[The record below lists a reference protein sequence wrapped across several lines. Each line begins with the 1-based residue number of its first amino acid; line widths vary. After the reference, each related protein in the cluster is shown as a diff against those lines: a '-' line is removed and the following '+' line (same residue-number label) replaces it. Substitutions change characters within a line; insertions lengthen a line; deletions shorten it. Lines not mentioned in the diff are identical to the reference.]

1 MQITRLL
8 ETPLEQMGKEKLSY
22 LARMSTSEILAKV
35 ETVRS
40 TSTSSIPLRPI
51 RPEEP
56 GVSLAAPGGRR
67 WAEQGVMTGTARGRP
82 LAEGR
87 AVRPV
92 VIPPSAYQSSAMP
105 MQSSALP

>member
-1 MQITRLL
+1 VQITRLL

-35 ETVRS
+35 ENVRS
-40 TSTSSIPLRPI
+40 TSTSIPLRPI

-67 WAEQGVMTGTARGRP
+67 WAEQGVMTGAARGHP

-105 MQSSALP
+105 MQSSAFT